1 LIFIFL
7 KRVIVVFFIS
17 TNVIFC
23 NELSIYKTKV
33 YDLSNMEYKLY
44 LENKITK
51 EELYIKKYKD
61 KTLLASRY
69 LVKLLKEYKKMFLV
83 NSDDKINSIKYHNRI
98 QEELFN
104 NIVLFDKDLDIKSI
118 KELIFSISNQDISTN
133 EAIFEIDLLIKDIKD
148 MNN

>member
-118 KELIFSISNQDISTN
+118 KELIFSISNRHISTN

>member
-1 LIFIFL
+1 MIFIFL